1 LRRHALGIC
10 RLVIENDL
18 PINVLQLIKFTLNQ
32 FNHAQEAKNNLASEI
47 LQFIKERLKSYVRD
61 SQGIV
66 FSTEEIESVM
76 SNIEGQFNEVPKKLL
91 AVHEFQKLPQAST
104 LANANKR
111 LNNILKKNS
120 AENTGKIDPQFLE
133 LSAEKNLYATLEEL
147 EPLLNKAFNE
157 QDFSLS
163 LELLTKVSEP
173 IEDFFANVMVMD
185 SDQLK
190 RQNRL
195 ALLGKLYEQM
205 NQVADLSQLV
215 K

>member
-1 LRRHALGIC
+1 
-10 RLVIENDL
+10 
-18 PINVLQLIKFTLNQ
+18 
-32 FNHAQEAKNNLASEI
+32 
-47 LQFIKERLKSYVRD
+47 
-61 SQGIV
+61 
-66 FSTEEIESVM
+66 M
-76 SNIEGQFNEVPKKLL
+76 
-91 AVHEFQKLPQAST
+91 AVHEFQKLPQAIT

-120 AENTGKIDPQFLE
+120 AENIGKIDSQFLE

-147 EPLLNKAFNE
+147 EPLLNKAFNA

-185 SDQLK
+185 SDPQK

-195 ALLGKLYEQM
+195 ALLDKLYQQM
-205 NQVADLSQLV
+205 NQVADLSQLA